1 MAYVYTNEK
10 CTGCN
15 KCVRECPV
23 LLSNVATETGKVN
36 VDPDKCISC
45 GACFDA
51 CAHGA
56 RDYEDDTE
64 RFFGALK
71 SGKKV
76 SVILAPAFIANY
88 PKEYKRLLGFFKEA
102 GVNHIY
108 SVSFGADITT
118 WGYLK
123 YITENNFLGGIS
135 QPCPAIVSYVE
146 KYVPELLPRMVPVH
160 SPMMCMAIYVKKYL
174 GIDDELAF
182 ISPCIAKKMEITDP
196 NCGGYVKYNV
206 TFRKLME
213 YANGKYE
220 KCAEYNDELE
230 YGLGALYPM
239 PGGLRE
245 NVEYFIGKEQIV
257 RQVEGEAE
265 AYHYLNEYINR
276 IREKKQLPF
285 MVDIL
290 NCQKGCIY
298 GTATEPERNTE
309 DVMLTISAMRNMKK
323 TELKKGRLSKKVK
336 TPWSED
342 LSYAERLANLM
353 NAFKDLDIKDFMR
366 KYTNRAIT
374 VKELGEYEKNAIFND
389 MYKMTEESRNI
400 NCGACGYNSCEE
412 MVKAIHNGVNIKENC
427 IHYIKDLAEEE
438 KVKIMEI
445 HETQQREQEIHDQ
458 KLADIVDQFAVLRD
472 AVRELAVSNE
482 LSAKE
487 TSGMTGEIGEI
498 IEHCNTMNEAL
509 KTIAGL
515 IQIYKNTN
523 DDISAIAGQT
533 NLLSLN
539 ASIEAARAGEHGR
552 GFAVVA
558 DEIRN
563 LSDSTKE
570 LVVESTRQSED
581 TIPKINASIDTIKV
595 LIEKINAMNESIIT
609 IASATEEISGQT
621 ESVQQMSEDLKVAV
635 ENI

>member
-160 SPMMCMAIYVKKYL
+160 SPMMCTAIYVKKYL

-213 YANGKYE
+213 YANGTDKI
-220 KCAEYNDELE
+220 CPAC
-230 YGLGALYPM
+230 GAL
-239 PGGLRE
+239 
-245 NVEYFIGKEQIV
+245 VEDGWKFCKKCGNP
-257 RQVEGEAE
+257 
-265 AYHYLNEYINR
+265 LN
-276 IREKKQLPF
+276 
-285 MVDIL
+285 
-290 NCQKGCIY
+290 
-298 GTATEPERNTE
+298 
-309 DVMLTISAMRNMKK
+309 
-323 TELKKGRLSKKVK
+323 
-336 TPWSED
+336 
-342 LSYAERLANLM
+342 
-353 NAFKDLDIKDFMR
+353 
-366 KYTNRAIT
+366 
-374 VKELGEYEKNAIFND
+374 
-389 MYKMTEESRNI
+389 
-400 NCGACGYNSCEE
+400 
-412 MVKAIHNGVNIKENC
+412 
-427 IHYIKDLAEEE
+427 
-438 KVKIMEI
+438 
-445 HETQQREQEIHDQ
+445 
-458 KLADIVDQFAVLRD
+458 
-472 AVRELAVSNE
+472 
-482 LSAKE
+482 
-487 TSGMTGEIGEI
+487 
-498 IEHCNTMNEAL
+498 
-509 KTIAGL
+509 
-515 IQIYKNTN
+515 
-523 DDISAIAGQT
+523 
-533 NLLSLN
+533 
-539 ASIEAARAGEHGR
+539 
-552 GFAVVA
+552 
-558 DEIRN
+558 
-563 LSDSTKE
+563 
-570 LVVESTRQSED
+570 
-581 TIPKINASIDTIKV
+581 
-595 LIEKINAMNESIIT
+595 
-609 IASATEEISGQT
+609 
-621 ESVQQMSEDLKVAV
+621 
-635 ENI
+635 